1 MYFKIK
7 LFFRQQP
14 KANFYFSQPYF
25 ESYDGVLTIDAQF
38 MCSMISLIYLS
49 IKFVN
54 QLVPKYI
61 NKGNGSRIKTH
72 STTGTWQWKSPCFC
86 PRGLERESCE
96 RLVTRYNFLPS
107 HSAVRGVNQE
117 PLSSAAKNHLPG
129 FPAIRIG
136 SNFSLFHWK
145 HALLRR
151 RRVDQQHKYNTRRDK
166 IYWMA
171 HFRGK
176 FTGIELRVSW
186 FHE

>member
-61 NKGNGSRIKTH
+61 NKGNGSRIKRH
-72 STTGTWQWKSPCFC
+72 ILLQ
-86 PRGLERESCE
+86 GLGNESRHVSAHEDWREK
-96 RLVTRYNFLPS
+96 V
-107 HSAVRGVNQE
+107 VRD
-117 PLSSAAKNHLPG
+117 
-129 FPAIRIG
+129 
-136 SNFSLFHWK
+136 W
-145 HALLRR
+145 
-151 RRVDQQHKYNTRRDK
+151 
-166 IYWMA
+166 
-171 HFRGK
+171 
-176 FTGIELRVSW
+176 
-186 FHE
+186 